1 MNNENNFLITYG
13 LHNYVSYVRDGEKR
27 VFTICREEGQK
38 MTRHAASLI
47 AGRYGTNTKIFV
59 A

>member
-13 LHNYVSYVRDGEKR
+13 LHYYVSYARDGEKC

-47 AGRYGTNTKIFV
+47 AGRYGANTNILV
-59 A
+59 V